1 MHKMKYTIKELAQTG
16 SSDVQGTTVGTKY
29 GLQPIEYLK
38 EIIDAAKSQLFFA
51 NFVRVMNAPQ
61 GIHDVVI
68 PVKSTYKGSTGVSF
82 DTTERTSA
90 DISWTTLDNLK
101 SIIATPS
108 PVMAGFAL
116 TKYAL
121 RTNALNLLEIAKE
134 ELSYAIGERL
144 DKAIAVAM
152 GDAIGASSSAT
163 GAQILF
169 GGDATSDSTLASGD
183 VLTTDL
189 IAKAAK
195 LLKSKNKEYRTNN
208 GAGGG
213 YGSVAGHVTG
223 NPWMNTPDDPYV
235 LFIGPAQEEVL
246 RKDSQFTNA
255 AEYGSDVVVQNG
267 EIGQYLGI
275 RVVVTNNVEQVS
287 AGSEGPDPETANVAV
302 DMTRCIL
309 CKPKHACAV
318 VWGRQPELNSWEY
331 NERDQVRISL
341 VCEYDVKVIY
351 PDAIVFIDVADA

>member
-1 MHKMKYTIKELAQTG
+1 MHKMKNTIKELAQTAAA
-16 SSDVQGTTVGTKY
+16 DVQGTTVGTKY

-38 EIIDAAKSQLFFA
+38 DIVDAAKSQLFFA
-51 NFVRVMNAPQ
+51 NFVRIMNAPQ

-68 PVKSTYKGSTGVSF
+68 PKKSTYKGSTGVSY

-90 DISWTTLDNLK
+90 DISWTTLDNLA

-108 PVMAGFAL
+108 PVMSGFAL

-144 DKAIAVAM
+144 DKAIAIAI
-152 GDAIGASSSAT
+152 GDAIGASISAT
-163 GAQILF
+163 GAQQLF
-169 GGDATSDSTLASGD
+169 GGTATSDATLVAGD

-189 IAKAAK
+189 IAQAAK
-195 LLKSKNKEYRTNN
+195 LLKTKNKEYRTNN

-213 YGSVAGHVTG
+213 YGAVAGHVVG

-235 LFIGPAQEEVL
+235 LFIGPSQEEIL
-246 RKDSQFTNA
+246 RKDSQFVNA
-255 AEYGSDVVVQNG
+255 SEYGADTVVQNG

-275 RVVVTNNVEQVS
+275 RIVVTNNVEQVA
-287 AGSEGPDPETANVAV
+287 AGSEGPDPETANVTV

-309 CKPKHACAV
+309 AKTKHACAV
-318 VWGRQPELNSWEY
+318 VWGRQPEVKSWEY

-341 VCEYDVKVIY
+341 ICEYAIKVVY
-351 PDAIVFIDVADA
+351 DDAIVFVDVSDA